1 MTTGEDVPCLG
12 WEKTEILSKEK
23 VEMKKSAFFA
33 SVVSALVWLMFGA
46 IGALAQDVRYDFDKN
61 KDFSKY
67 KTYKWVPIKGADQ
80 PDELTGKKVT
90 AAVNA
95 ELATKGLTM
104 TDSDTADLYI
114 GYQTAIGTEK
124 QFTSYNTGWGYG
136 PGWGGGWYGGG
147 GMSTST
153 TYGSTS
159 TVYVG
164 QLDLSIY
171 DPAEKQMVWRG
182 TATKTLDP
190 KAKPGK
196 KEKNIGKA
204 VKKLLKNFP
213 PTPKN

>member
-1 MTTGEDVPCLG
+1 
-12 WEKTEILSKEK
+12 
-23 VEMKKSAFFA
+23 
-33 SVVSALVWLMFGA
+33 
-46 IGALAQDVRYDFDKN
+46 
-61 KDFSKY
+61 
-67 KTYKWVPIKGADQ
+67 
-80 PDELTGKKVT
+80 
-90 AAVNA
+90 
-95 ELATKGLTM
+95 
-104 TDSDTADLYI
+104 
-114 GYQTAIGTEK
+114 
-124 QFTSYNTGWGYG
+124 
-136 PGWGGGWYGGG
+136 
-147 GMSTST
+147 MSTST

-190 KAKPGK
+190 KAKPEK